1 VVQGSIFIELGLY
14 NLFVEVHT
22 VGTTRAQVDPV
33 LKYDVWGKHSREE
46 SVNISEGCQTQQI
59 KIRNG
64 TFENS

>member
-14 NLFVEVHT
+14 NLFVGVRT

-33 LKYDVWGKHSREE
+33 LMYDVWRDSQSRR

-59 KIRNG
+59 RIRNG
-64 TFENS
+64 TFENT